1 VSEIS
6 EMWIKKLR
14 KISRHK
20 LGKLNA
26 ASTYLHSTCFG
37 VRAHMLAQSRGVGI
51 NTELP

>member
-1 VSEIS
+1 LSEIS
-6 EMWIKKLR
+6 EIWIDKLR

-26 ASTYLHSTCFG
+26 ASTYLHSTCYR
-37 VRAHMLAQSRGVGI
+37 VRAHMLAQSPGGVV